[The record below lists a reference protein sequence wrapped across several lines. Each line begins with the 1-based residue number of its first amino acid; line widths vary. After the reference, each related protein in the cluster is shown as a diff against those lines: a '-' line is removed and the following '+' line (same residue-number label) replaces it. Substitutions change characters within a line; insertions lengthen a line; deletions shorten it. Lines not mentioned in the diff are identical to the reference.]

1 MLKFDKLPE
10 PIKDEVLTKILE
22 RQSCVEISALLRQSH
37 GIPISKNSIYR
48 AAKLNLAKFGGL
60 LSMGMPVEVIVKT
73 RAQIE
78 AAGIEATE
86 QALLEKLAEKNG
98 TPFDYLDCLEGEV

>member
-10 PIKDEVLTKILE
+10 PIKDEVLTKMLK
-22 RQSCVEISALLRQSH
+22 RKSCVEISAWLRQTH
-37 GIPISKNSIYR
+37 KINISKNALYR
-48 AAKLNLAKFGGL
+48 TSKLNLAKFGGL

-73 RAQIE
+73 RPQIE

-98 TPFDYLDCLEGEV
+98 TPFDYLDSQEGAI